1 VNWEKFFLDNLPLI
15 ERVTAF
21 VCWTFGLIGA
31 DAEDFASEVRI
42 KLIDDDYGVLR
53 KWEQKAALSTYLA
66 IVIKRHY
73 LDQKTHERGKWRPS
87 SLARQGGPAAI
98 LLERLMS
105 RDRLNFGEAST
116 IVRQKYTELDS
127 RKMEALASL
136 IVTRR
141 APRASEIERT
151 EEMPEPA
158 SGVSAEDELLTSE
171 REATAR
177 HTSAILNRELGRLP
191 SEDRLIMK
199 LRYIDTMKVST
210 MARLLKADQKQ
221 LYRRIERIG
230 ATLKEALLAAGVAM
244 SDIGDMLLH
253 GADALHF
260 DLGDPE
266 TDPQVPQ

>member
-1 VNWEKFFLDNLPLI
+1 MNWEKYFLDNLPLI
-15 ERVTAF
+15 DRVTAF
-21 VCWTFGLIGA
+21 VCRTFGLIGA

-42 KLIDDDYGVLR
+42 KLIDDDYAVLR
-53 KWEQKAALSTYLA
+53 KFEQKASLSTYLA

-87 SLARQGGPAAI
+87 TLARHGGEAAI
-98 LLERLMS
+98 LLERLIS
-105 RDRLNFGEAST
+105 RDRHSFGEALT

-127 RKMEALASL
+127 RAIEALATT
-136 IVTRR
+136 IVIPRR
-141 APRASEIERT
+141 QRASEIERT

-171 REATAR
+171 REIAAR

-199 LRYIDTMKVST
+199 LRFIDVMKVSS
-210 MARLLKADQKQ
+210 MAKLLKIDQKQ
-221 LYRRIERIG
+221 LYRRIDRIV

-266 TDPQVPQ
+266 TEPQVPQ